1 MKQIVAVAS
10 VIACLVAPPL
20 LAQEEV
26 AEPATGVKFAA
37 KADGMTLLGVGLR
50 VKKIL
55 FIRAKVYAVG
65 LYVSDEALKGP
76 LLAYKGKESSPAF
89 FDELTSGDFEKR
101 LVLKFVRDV
110 GASRVQSSMREALAE
125 RTDKTLLDRFVSY
138 FPEVKDGEECVL
150 HWAQGGILQT
160 TMVGAVK
167 PPIESK
173 AFSTALFG
181 LYVGAQPLQED
192 IKQGL
197 VSRAP
202 QLLAAE

>member
-10 VIACLVAPPL
+10 VIACLAAPPL

-26 AEPATGVKFAA
+26 AEPNTGVKFAA
-37 KADGMTLLGVGLR
+37 KVDGMTLLGTGLR
-50 VKKIL
+50 IKKIL
-55 FIRAKVYAVG
+55 FIHAKVYAVA

-76 LLAYKGKESSPAF
+76 LLAYKGKESTPQF
-89 FDELTSGDFEKR
+89 FDELTSGDFQKR
-101 LVLKFVRDV
+101 LVLRFVRDV
-110 GASRVQSSMREALAE
+110 GASRVQDAMREALAD

-138 FPEVKDGEECVL
+138 FPEVKDGQECVL
-150 HWAQGGILQT
+150 EWAKGGILET
-160 TMVGAVK
+160 TMVGQTK

-197 VSRAP
+197 VSRVP